1 MTTALIRTRSQ
12 PSRPRQG
19 SQIEGGRMD
28 LESFAAAAGLHPEF
42 VLRLV
47 SLGLLEAGPGSA
59 REGRPEGRPGQDPDL
74 DPTRQGRPEGRPGAG
89 SLPGATGELWFSP
102 AQLAVAARIQR
113 LRSGLALNYAALGLV
128 IDLLDR
134 VSELE
139 SALRKAQRGERR
151 WTQTV

>member
-1 MTTALIRTRSQ
+1 VTTALIRSGPPGN
-12 PSRPRQG
+12 PSGP
-19 SQIEGGRMD
+19 GGKLLD

-47 SLGLLEAGPGSA
+47 SLGLIEASPEAGA
-59 REGRPEGRPGQDPDL
+59 
-74 DPTRQGRPEGRPGAG
+74 
-89 SLPGATGELWFSP
+89 GATGELWFSP

-134 VSELE
+134 VAELE
-139 SALRKAQRGERR
+139 SALRKLQRGGPS
-151 WTQTV
+151 WTRTV

>member
-1 MTTALIRTRSQ
+1 MTTAIIR
-12 PSRPRQG
+12 SRAPEARL
-19 SQIEGGRMD
+19 D

-47 SLGLLEAGPGSA
+47 SLGLIEAGSGSP
-59 REGRPEGRPGQDPDL
+59 RDPGQGP
-74 DPTRQGRPEGRPGAG
+74 QAG
-89 SLPGATGELWFSP
+89 SGPGATGELWFSP

-139 SALRKAQRGERR
+139 SALRKAQRGAQRGESA
-151 WTQTV
+151 WTRTV

>member
-1 MTTALIRTRSQ
+1 VTTALIRSGPPGN
-12 PSRPRQG
+12 PSGP
-19 SQIEGGRMD
+19 GGKLLD

-47 SLGLLEAGPGSA
+47 SLGLIEAS
-59 REGRPEGRPGQDPDL
+59 
-74 DPTRQGRPEGRPGAG
+74 
-89 SLPGATGELWFSP
+89 PGATGELWFSP

-134 VSELE
+134 VAELE
-139 SALRKAQRGERR
+139 SALRKLQRGGPS
-151 WTQTV
+151 WTRTV

>member
-1 MTTALIRTRSQ
+1 MNTALSR
-12 PSRPRQG
+12 SRPPETRL
-19 SQIEGGRMD
+19 S

-47 SLGLLEAGPGSA
+47 SLGLIEAGSGSP
-59 REGRPEGRPGQDPDL
+59 RDPGQGP
-74 DPTRQGRPEGRPGAG
+74 QAG
-89 SLPGATGELWFSP
+89 SGPGATGELWFSP

-139 SALRKAQRGERR
+139 SALRKAKRGERS
-151 WTQTV
+151 WTRTV

>member
-1 MTTALIRTRSQ
+1 MTTALIRIRSQ
-12 PSRPRQG
+12 SGQS
-19 SQIEGGRMD
+19 SQISQIKGGKRMN

-47 SLGLLEAGPGSA
+47 SLGLIEAGSGSS
-59 REGRPEGRPGQDPDL
+59 QDPDEG
-74 DPTRQGRPEGRPGAG
+74 PTQGRPAGRPGAG
-89 SLPGATGELWFSP
+89 SPGATGELWFSP

-113 LRSGLALNYAALGLV
+113 LRSGLALNYASLGLV

-134 VSELE
+134 VAELE

-151 WTQTV
+151 WTRTV

>member
-1 MTTALIRTRSQ
+1 MTTALIR
-12 PSRPRQG
+12 SRAPER
-19 SQIEGGRMD
+19 RLD

-47 SLGLLEAGPGSA
+47 SLGLIEAGPGSP
-59 REGRPEGRPGQDPDL
+59 RGPGQG
-74 DPTRQGRPEGRPGAG
+74 PTQAGRLEGRPGAG
-89 SLPGATGELWFSP
+89 SDPGATGELWFSP

-139 SALRKAQRGERR
+139 SALRKAQKGAQRGESA
-151 WTQTV
+151 WTRTV